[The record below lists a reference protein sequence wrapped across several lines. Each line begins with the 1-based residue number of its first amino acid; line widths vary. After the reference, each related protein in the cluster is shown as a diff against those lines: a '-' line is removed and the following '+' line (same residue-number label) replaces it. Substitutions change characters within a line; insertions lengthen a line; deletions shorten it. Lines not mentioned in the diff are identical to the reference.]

1 RKATKMSKCIFD
13 FKKLMHTFME
23 ICPDFMAEP
32 DFKRATESRRFAEQ
46 VIFECSKEAH
56 VAKHM
61 GVDKTWR
68 IRLET
73 CDAQG
78 KRINSE
84 VIITAH
90 VRKSPPVYQ
99 PFMVDGCL
107 KLTFKQASLL
117 AVAKYCQLAPYLVQ
131 RNEIVLTPFAGAVFA
146 HNDIPRLASALGEPT
161 SKVLMAV
168 ISSCQTDGYFLE
180 HSRCY
185 IALRALQKTIVDR
198 AMRASLLQK
207 TMRMYQLHGKDF
219 DLPKYIIVCRF
230 VRSDGRGNSSTSEE
244 LDLLLREIMALGIV
258 TKSDPPASPAPIANK
273 PKLHCAANFSIKPTK

>member
-1 RKATKMSKCIFD
+1 MSKCIFD
-13 FKKLMHTFME
+13 FKKLMHTFIE

-32 DFKRATESRRFAEQ
+32 DFKTATESRRFAEQ

-56 VAKHM
+56 LAKHM

-68 IRLET
+68 IRLDT
-73 CDAQG
+73 HNAQG
-78 KRINSE
+78 RRISPE

-90 VRKSPPVYQ
+90 VRKTPPVYQ
-99 PFMVDGCL
+99 PFVLDGCL

-117 AVAKYCQLAPYLVQ
+117 AVAKYCQMVPYLVE
-131 RNEIVLTPFAGAVFA
+131 RNQIVLTPFAGAVFT
-146 HNDIPRLASALGEPT
+146 HNDIPRLALALGEPVDKT
-161 SKVLMAV
+161 LMAV

-198 AMRASLLQK
+198 SMRASLLMK

-230 VRSDGRGNSSTSEE
+230 VRTDSNANTSSSAE
-244 LDLLLREIMALGIV
+244 LDYLLNEIMTLGIV
-258 TKSDPPASPAPIANK
+258 TASDPAPAVASNSKKPAMR
-273 PKLHCAANFSIKPTK
+273 CAANFSSKATK